1 MSATDNRPQNLSF
14 LSQVGFKFEIV
25 RAPNFN
31 YFIQKID
38 FPGVSLPTV
47 FQPTPFVK
55 SPLPGEHLDYDKLR
69 ITFKL
74 DEDLRG
80 YFELYDWLTAL
91 GKPENFD
98 ESAAIYRRE
107 SYEKNSVFSQASLVI
122 LNGNMMP
129 NVQINF
135 HDVLPTSLSGFSLQT
150 DATDI
155 NYVTASIE
163 LTYRMYRYE
172 YIS

>member
-1 MSATDNRPQNLSF
+1 MSALENRPQNLSF
-14 LSQVGFKFEIV
+14 LSQVGFKFEIA

-31 YFIQKID
+31 YFIQRID

-47 FQPTPFVK
+47 YQPTPFIQA
-55 SPLPGEHLDYDKLR
+55 PIPGDQLKYENLR

-91 GKPENFD
+91 GKPENF
-98 ESAAIYRRE
+98 EQSAIIYNKE
-107 SYEKNSVFSQASLVI
+107 PYEKDSVFSQASLVI

-129 NVQINF
+129 NVKINF
-135 HDVLPTSLSGFSLQT
+135 YDVLPNSLSGFALQT

-155 NYVTASIE
+155 NYVTASIDMS
-163 LTYRMYRYE
+163 YRMYKYE
-172 YIS
+172 YTS